1 MCQGFLF
8 FWPDDNVNDD
18 DMDVNYQQNPEKK
31 QRTES
36 FYIIFQQTKK
46 NKYQYESIYSEK
58 NPKKTTATVILIK
71 RKKYLIMK
79 YYH

>member
-36 FYIIFQQTKK
+36 FYITKIRRQKK
-46 NKYQYESIYSEK
+46 NKKQI
-58 NPKKTTATVILIK
+58 PIRIDL
-71 RKKYLIMK
+71 
-79 YYH
+79 